1 MSSQRSHEVRWN
13 CPSLNVSENWA
24 KCNVVCWECVS
35 YQCELTSPA
44 GLADAAS
51 VDRVTALAVLFD
63 AGTAQLAA
71 QTGRELVTPQATKL
85 ALVASCTRAR
95 A

>member
-1 MSSQRSHEVRWN
+1 MT
-13 CPSLNVSENWA
+13 
-24 KCNVVCWECVS
+24 
-35 YQCELTSPA
+35 ELTSPA

-71 QTGRELVTPQATKL
+71 QTGRELVAPQSAKL
-85 ALVASCTRAR
+85 APIAGCTRAR